1 MPPTRERP
9 GLVPVLV
16 HDRRRWYVVDPA
28 LTPDAAAD
36 AVAELRRSA
45 APTNVG
51 SGRRVLRWAPLT
63 VFVVTLAIGG
73 VAVVVG
79 VEALPLTEEF
89 GAVSL
94 GVAGLLAVLVGA
106 IALAFS
112 VADRLAPDL
121 VGPAPSAQVVPV
133 PRHVLSWLRDDTAAE
148 AVWRVTAAVGLVE
161 ELRGAR
167 WAVADADGQELED
180 DRGDEGPGGE
190 AVARR
195 AVAVLV
201 AAEATAVDELR
212 AVAAATGYVPSRRH
226 AEVDR

>member
-1 MPPTRERP
+1 VPPTRERP

-51 SGRRVLRWAPLT
+51 RARRVLRWTPLV

-94 GVAGLLAVLVGA
+94 GVAVLLAVLVGA

-121 VGPAPSAQVVPV
+121 VGPARSAQVVPV
-133 PRHVLSWLRDDTAAE
+133 PRHVLSWLGDDTPAE

-161 ELRGAR
+161 ELRSAR
-167 WAVADADGQELED
+167 WEILDVPLPETDEEEGAE
-180 DRGDEGPGGE
+180 GDVG
-190 AVARR
+190 AR
-195 AVAVLV
+195 AVATLL
-201 AAEATAVDELR
+201 AAEAAAVDDLA
-212 AVAAATGYVPSRRH
+212 AVTAETGYVPSRRH
-226 AEVDR
+226 SEVDR

>member
-1 MPPTRERP
+1 VPPTRERP

-51 SGRRVLRWAPLT
+51 RGRRVLRWTPLV
-63 VFVVTLAIGG
+63 VFVVTLATGA
-73 VAVVVG
+73 VAVVAG

-89 GAVSL
+89 GAMSIAVV
-94 GVAGLLAVLVGA
+94 GVLAVLVGA
-106 IALAFS
+106 VALAFS

-133 PRHVLSWLRDDTAAE
+133 PRHVFSWLGDDTSAE
-148 AVWRVTAAVGLVE
+148 AVWRVAAAVGLLE
-161 ELRGAR
+161 EFRSAR
-167 WAVADADGQELED
+167 WEIVDATGSETDEQEGAEGDVDARVVAALLAAEAAAVD
-180 DRGDEGPGGE
+180 DL
-190 AVARR
+190 AV
-195 AVAVLV
+195 V
-201 AAEATAVDELR
+201 AAE
-212 AVAAATGYVPSRRH
+212 TGYVPSRRH

>member
-16 HDRRRWYVVDPA
+16 HDCRRWYVVDPA

-51 SGRRVLRWAPLT
+51 RGRRVLRWTPLA

-133 PRHVLSWLRDDTAAE
+133 PRHVLSWLGDDTPAE

-167 WAVADADGQELED
+167 WAVADADGQERED
-180 DRGDEGPGGE
+180 GRGDEGPGGE

-201 AAEATAVDELR
+201 TAEATAVDELR
-212 AVAAATGYVPSRRH
+212 AVAAETGYVPSRRH
-226 AEVDR
+226 SEVGR